1 MQRKPRI
8 LWCSEYSQ
16 LSTGFSVYGNEVLKR
31 LHATGKYVLAELAS
45 YVSDSHPT
53 IPEVPWK
60 VYPAL
65 PREGSAAEQA
75 EFASDNINQFGKWKL
90 EQTCLD
96 FRPDIIVDIRDL
108 WMSTFIDEGVFR
120 HLYKFYYMPTVD
132 AIPQRD
138 NWIQVMGNADKI
150 FSYTKWGLEV
160 IKQQGHGQINTI
172 CETPPGAD
180 FDVFKPMGK
189 TDVRAEFGVSPNVN
203 IIGFLSRNQ
212 KRKLIPDLVAAF
224 KKFNDICYSNEE
236 LKPLAKKTYLYLHTS
251 FPDVGWNIPDV
262 IKNSGVGEKILLT
275 YLCKNCGYYAPQFY
289 KNNICPCPKCGEHAF
304 MLTSTMNGVTRE
316 ALAKL
321 LNICDCYMQFSN
333 SEGFGMGA
341 VEAAACGVPV
351 MATNYSAMADV
362 VHNTEGFPIKVH
374 ALIKESET
382 GCYRAQPCMDSTIS
396 NWIDFFSLSKQNRS
410 DLSSRAASLSRA
422 IYDYDVT
429 TVKWMNEFDKEE
441 IKDWKETWDNT
452 EFDLK
457 DPMASLPAPNL
468 ENTLEFVLWAAQQ
481 VLGRKLRDY
490 QVIRLAK
497 LLNYGN
503 MSEGYDTSSQF
514 NDGSQLAT
522 NSGRIPAFTR
532 EQFLQYLIKMRHN
545 INRWEQ
551 NRAALIG
558 KGKV

>member
-1 MQRKPRI
+1 MPRKLRV

-31 LHATGKYVLAELAS
+31 LHATGKYELAELAS
-45 YVSDSHPT
+45 YVDALNPT

-65 PREGSAAEQA
+65 PNPNAPGEQA
-75 EFASDNINQFGKWKL
+75 EFSSDNINQFGKWKL

-120 HLYKFYYMPTVD
+120 SFYKFYYMPTVD

-160 IKQQGHGQINTI
+160 IKQQGNGQINTV

-180 FDVFKPMGK
+180 FSVFKPLDK
-189 TDVRAEFGVSPNVN
+189 IQTRAEFGIAPGVN

-212 KRKLIPDLVAAF
+212 KRKLIPDLIQAF
-224 KKFNDICYSNEE
+224 KKFQEKCSGTE
-236 LKPLAKKTYLYLHTS
+236 LARKTYLYLHTS
-251 FPDVGWNIPDV
+251 FPDVGWNIPDL

-275 YLCKNCGYYAPQFY
+275 YLCKHCGYYAPQFY
-289 KNNICPCPKCGEHAF
+289 KNNICVCPKCNEHAF

-321 LNICDCYMQFSN
+321 LNLCDCYMQFSN

-362 VHNTEGFPIKVH
+362 VHNTGGYPIKVH
-374 ALIKESET
+374 ALTKESET
-382 GCYRAQPCMDSTIS
+382 GCFRAQPCLDSTVDG
-396 NWIDFFSLSKQNRS
+396 WIEFFSLSKEERS
-410 DLSSRAASLSRA
+410 AIGNRAASLTRN

-429 TVKWMNEFDKEE
+429 TQKWMDEFDKEVPQ
-441 IKDWKETWDNT
+441 DWEETWDNT
-452 EFDLK
+452 SFDIFE
-457 DPMASLPAPNL
+457 PMSRLPAPNL
-468 ENTLEFVLWAAQQ
+468 ENTLEFTLWATQN

-490 QVIRLAK
+490 QIIRLAK

-503 MSEGYDTSSQF
+503 MSDGYDSTSLF
-514 NDGSQLAT
+514 NDGSQLSA
-522 NSGRIPAFTR
+522 SSSKIPSFTR
-532 EQFLQYLIKMRHN
+532 EQFLQHLIKMRKH
-545 INRWEQ
+545 INHWEIK
-551 NRAALIG
+551 RSERIG
-558 KGKV
+558 TVNP

>member
-1 MQRKPRI
+1 
-8 LWCSEYSQ
+8 
-16 LSTGFSVYGNEVLKR
+16 
-31 LHATGKYVLAELAS
+31 
-45 YVSDSHPT
+45 
-53 IPEVPWK
+53 
-60 VYPAL
+60 
-65 PREGSAAEQA
+65 
-75 EFASDNINQFGKWKL
+75 
-90 EQTCLD
+90 
-96 FRPDIIVDIRDL
+96 
-108 WMSTFIDEGVFR
+108 
-120 HLYKFYYMPTVD
+120 
-132 AIPQRD
+132 
-138 NWIQVMGNADKI
+138 
-150 FSYTKWGLEV
+150 
-160 IKQQGHGQINTI
+160 
-172 CETPPGAD
+172 
-180 FDVFKPMGK
+180 
-189 TDVRAEFGVSPNVN
+189 
-203 IIGFLSRNQ
+203 
-212 KRKLIPDLVAAF
+212 
-224 KKFNDICYSNEE
+224 
-236 LKPLAKKTYLYLHTS
+236 
-251 FPDVGWNIPDV
+251 
-262 IKNSGVGEKILLT
+262 
-275 YLCKNCGYYAPQFY
+275 
-289 KNNICPCPKCGEHAF
+289 
-304 MLTSTMNGVTRE
+304 
-316 ALAKL
+316 
-321 LNICDCYMQFSN
+321 
-333 SEGFGMGA
+333 MGA

-457 DPMASLPAPNL
+457 DPMASLPPPSL